1 MGLADKIKKINNDV
15 NGLPCVYQK
24 MLNEMPE
31 EDRKALDEAWK
42 KDISQRI
49 ILQALRSEGYKTSN
63 EAIRAH
69 RTGVC
74 RCPKT

>member
-1 MGLADKIKKINNDV
+1 MGLADKITKINNDV
-15 NGLPCVYQK
+15 HGSPCSYQK
-24 MLNEMPE
+24 MIISMPE
-31 EDRKALDEAWK
+31 EEQKALEEAWK

-74 RCPKT
+74 KCPKT

>member
-1 MGLADKIKKINNDV
+1 MGLADKITKINKDV
-15 NGLPCVYQK
+15 HGSPCTYKK
-24 MLNEMPE
+24 MIDSMPVDE
-31 EDRKALDEAWK
+31 QKALEDAWK

>member
-1 MGLADKIKKINNDV
+1 MGLADKITKINKDV
-15 NGLPCVYQK
+15 HGSPCTYQK
-24 MLNEMPE
+24 MLNSMPAE
-31 EDRKALDEAWK
+31 ERKALEDAWK
-42 KDISQRI
+42 KEISQRI
-49 ILQALRSEGYKTSN
+49 ILQALRSEVYKTSN

>member
-1 MGLADKIKKINNDV
+1 MGLADKISKINNDLH
-15 NGLPCVYQK
+15 GGICVYQK

-31 EDRKALDEAWK
+31 DERKALDEAWK
-42 KDISQRI
+42 KEISQRV

-74 RCPKT
+74 KCPKN